1 MVLAALDSFGFRA
14 FLLLHILAIVVAF
27 APGFVWPLVGLALRK
42 EQRTV
47 GALYTVV
54 ADNALKIQGVAMIL
68 AGLFGFAMIGM
79 SDKAYKFSQSWV
91 SIALLLWFLGIG
103 VIYGLLL
110 PTLKRAGSG
119 NETSEAADPD
129 VLRDAPPAAAP
140 RRHRH
145 DLEARLPLT
154 HRRRRAVRCRRCTRS
169 SASATSPGPLA
180 PSRSR

>member
-1 MVLAALDSFGFRA
+1 MVFAALDSFGYRA

-42 EQRTV
+42 EQKSIGT
-47 GALYTVV
+47 LYTVV

-68 AGLFGFAMIGM
+68 AGIFGIGM
-79 SDKAYKFSQSWV
+79 ISLSDEAYKFSQSWV

-119 NETSEAADPD
+119 NETSEARIPMYYGM
-129 VLRDAPPAAAP
+129 L
-140 RRHRH
+140 H
-145 DLEARLPLT
+145 LLLLL
-154 HRRRRAVRCRRCTRS
+154 AVIDMIWK
-169 SASATSPGPLA
+169 PGFP
-180 PSRSR
+180 